1 MPEVLEIIP
10 LGGFGEFGMNCAALR
25 CGEDIIV
32 IDAGVGFPGHDLGV
46 DVIVPDISF
55 LKENIDHVR
64 AILLTHGHED
74 HAGGVSYIA
83 GDLHVPVHGSSLAL
97 GLVAERLKERNL
109 LGVVDLQPIEAR
121 QILELGNF
129 TVEPLHVTHSFPHAF
144 SFAVTTPVGTI
155 IWTGDFK
162 FDQTPIDHKLSDLSR
177 FTDYG
182 ERGVLALF
190 SDSTNSD
197 IKGLSPA
204 EFSVFEPM
212 RNLFRRAERKI
223 IVSCFASSIHRIQ
236 IVADLAVQFGRRLAP
251 VGRSMVNNVRV
262 AYDLGYL
269 RMPPDLLISINDAK
283 NYGPDELVILASGSQ
298 GEPMS
303 ALSRLAINEVKNVE
317 VEEGDLVILSSRNI
331 PGNERLI
338 GNLINHF
345 YRRGAQV
352 FDSDHSPIHAS
363 GHGYREDLKLM
374 MNLVRPRYFVPI
386 HGEYKQLRT
395 HQMLALDQGIPLE
408 NTRIIENG
416 DVLTLTPDRAEV
428 TGKVTAGRRFIE
440 EGILEEVHDL
450 VLRDRRFLSEDGL
463 LVVVLRMDRLA
474 GELIGEPEL
483 ISRGFVREET
493 SEALMASIRDEVT
506 RIICEASREEKR
518 DEQLFNEILRK
529 SLKRFLRKAIGK
541 RPVILPVTLEI

>member
-1 MPEVLEIIP
+1 MPEVLEIVP

-32 IDAGVGFPGHDLGV
+32 IDSGVGFPGNDLGV
-46 DVIVPDISF
+46 DVIIPDISF
-55 LKENIDHVR
+55 LKENRTQVR

-83 GDLHVPVHGSSLAL
+83 GELRVPVYGSSLTL
-97 GLVAERLKERNL
+97 GLVLERLKER
-109 LGVVDLQPIEAR
+109 DLQDVVELRPIEAR
-121 QILELGNF
+121 QMLELGNF
-129 TVEPLHVTHSFPHAF
+129 RVEPLHVTHSFPHAF
-144 SFAVTTPVGTI
+144 SFALTTPVGTI

-162 FDQTPIDHKLSDLSR
+162 FDQTPIDRKLSDLSR

-182 ERGVLALF
+182 EKGVLALF

-204 EFSVFEPM
+204 EFSVYEPM
-212 RNLFRRAERKI
+212 RNLFRRAEKKV
-223 IVSCFASSIHRIQ
+223 IVSCFASSIHRVQ
-236 IVADLAVQFGRRLAP
+236 IVAELAAQFHRRLAP

-262 AYDLGYL
+262 AYELGYL
-269 RMPPDLLISINDAK
+269 KMPPDLLISINDVK
-283 NYGPDELVILASGSQ
+283 NYPPNEVVILASGSQ

-303 ALSRLAINEVKNVE
+303 ALSRLAVNEVKNIE
-317 VEEGDLVILSSRNI
+317 VGEGDLVILSSRNI

-338 GNLINHF
+338 ANLINHF

-352 FDSDHSPIHAS
+352 FDSGHSPIHAS

-374 MNLVRPRYFVPI
+374 MNLVRPRFFVPI
-386 HGEYKQLRT
+386 HGEYKQLKT
-395 HQMLALDQGIPLE
+395 HQLLALDQGIPIN

-416 DVLTLTPDRAEV
+416 DILSLTADRAEI

-440 EGILEEVHDL
+440 EGIFEEVHDL

-493 SEALMASIRDEVT
+493 SEVLMASIRDEVT
-506 RIICEASREEKR
+506 RIINDASLEQKS

-529 SLKRFLRKAIGK
+529 ALKRFLRKAVGK

>member
-1 MPEVLEIIP
+1 
-10 LGGFGEFGMNCAALR
+10 MNCTALR

-32 IDAGVGFPGHDLGV
+32 IDTGVGFPGNDLGV
-46 DVIVPDISF
+46 DVIIPDISF
-55 LKENIDHVR
+55 LKENRAQVR

-83 GDLHVPVHGSSLAL
+83 GELRVPVYGSRLTL
-97 GLVAERLKERNL
+97 GLVLERLKEREL
-109 LGVVDLQPIEAR
+109 QDVVELRPIEAR
-121 QILELGNF
+121 QVIELGNF
-129 TVEPLHVTHSFPHAF
+129 KVEPLHVTHSFPNAF
-144 SFAVTTPVGTI
+144 SFAVTTSVGTI

-162 FDQTPIDHKLSDLSR
+162 FDQTPIDRKLSDLSR

-182 ERGVLALF
+182 EKGVLALF

-197 IKGLSPA
+197 IRGLSPA
-204 EFSVFEPM
+204 EFSVYEPM
-212 RNLFRRAERKI
+212 RNLFRRAEKKV
-223 IVSCFASSIHRIQ
+223 IVSCFASSIHRVQ
-236 IVADLAVQFGRRLAP
+236 IVAELAAQFGRRLAP
-251 VGRSMVNNVRV
+251 VGRSMINNVRV
-262 AYDLGYL
+262 AYELGYL
-269 RMPPDLLISINDAK
+269 RVPPDLLISINDVK
-283 NYGPDELVILASGSQ
+283 NYPPNEVVILASGSQ

-303 ALSRLAINEVKNVE
+303 ALSRLAINEVKNIE
-317 VEEGDLVILSSRNI
+317 VGQGDLVILSSRNI

-338 GNLINHF
+338 ANLINHF

-352 FDSDHSPIHAS
+352 FDSGHSPIHAS

-374 MNLVRPRYFVPI
+374 MNLVRPRFFVPI
-386 HGEYKQLRT
+386 HGEYKQLKT
-395 HQMLALDQGIPLE
+395 HQLLALDQGIPVA

-416 DVLTLTPDRAEV
+416 DILSLTPDRAEV

-440 EGILEEVHDL
+440 EGISEEVHDL

-506 RIICEASREEKR
+506 RIINDASLEEKS

-529 SLKRFLRKAIGK
+529 ALKRFLRKAVGK

>member
-1 MPEVLEIIP
+1 
-10 LGGFGEFGMNCAALR
+10 MNCAALR